1 MAAFYFL
8 ALLGIPVIEIVVAVF
23 ARRNGEKALPIVIWT
38 SLLIE
43 LICLLF
49 MDSWAKHSSI
59 GNAKDLSS
67 MFFILWVILEII
79 LLIALIIQ
87 CIMFFRRSQNA
98 WVKGV
103 VIFLICVQTLVFGLD
118 LFFAACDKRAFE
130 EKQNQPIK
138 ERNPNIEE
146 IDAVEHVKDEINS
159 ALDG

>member
-1 MAAFYFL
+1 MFDFYFL
-8 ALLGIPVIEIVVAVF
+8 VLLGIPIIEIVVAVF

-67 MFFILWVILEII
+67 MFFILWMIIGIL

-118 LFFAACDKRAFE
+118 LYFAACNQRAFQ
-130 EKQNQPIK
+130 EKQNRPIK
-138 ERNPNIEE
+138 ERNSNIQ
-146 IDAVEHVKDEINS
+146 AVEHVKDEINS

>member
-1 MAAFYFL
+1 MLTFYFL
-8 ALLGIPVIEIVVAVF
+8 VLLGIPIIEIVVAVF

-38 SLLIE
+38 SLSIE

-49 MDSWAKHSSI
+49 MDSWVTHSSI
-59 GNAKDLSS
+59 RNAKDLSS
-67 MFFILWVILEII
+67 MFFILWMIIGIL

-87 CIMFFRRSQNA
+87 CIMFFRRSKNV

-130 EKQNQPIK
+130 EKQNRPIK
-138 ERNPNIEE
+138 ERNPNIQ
-146 IDAVEHVKDEINS
+146 AVEHDPGGS
-159 ALDG
+159 LS